1 MGQKSVKENK
11 NIYQRCR
18 EDAGLTR
25 EAASERMCTVS
36 ASRIEKIESEKSLPH
51 PDEILE
57 LAECYHAPELCNHYC
72 SQECPIGRKFVA
84 PVQQKDLANIVL
96 ELLSSFNTIDRQRNR
111 LIDIASDGEISADEQ
126 PDFDFIRNQLEK
138 IASSVDSLRLWMQKQ
153 EN

>member
-1 MGQKSVKENK
+1 MGRKSIRENK
-11 NIYQRCR
+11 NIYQLSR
-18 EDAGLTR
+18 EAAELTR
-25 EAASERMCTVS
+25 EAASEIMEYIS
-36 ASRIEKIESEKSLPH
+36 ADRIEKIESEKSLPH

-126 PDFDFIRNQLEK
+126 PDFDFIREQLEK

-153 EN
+153 ED